1 MQQDVSE
8 SFCCS
13 SDFGAYCYHTL
24 VVEVKWG
31 WMLESQLEGVGD
43 RDDPVVSFADS
54 HACEGLSSS
63 RRVGDDLEFA
73 ALGVEHAGVLSEC
86 GCDTIMAL
94 AVGVGVVRVVGE
106 EGEWEGGEY
115 AI

>member
-1 MQQDVSE
+1 
-8 SFCCS
+8 
-13 SDFGAYCYHTL
+13 
-24 VVEVKWG
+24 
-31 WMLESQLEGVGD
+31 MLESQLEGVGN
-43 RDDPVVSFADS
+43 RDDPVVCFADS

-73 ALGVEHAGVLSEC
+73 ASGVEHAGVLPER
-86 GCDTIMAL
+86 GCDAIVAF
-94 AVGVGVVRVVGE
+94 AVGVGVVRIVGK